1 MLNPD
6 GDCFF
11 VYCPLSF
18 KFYLFFLSICYISL
32 KYKLCS
38 QYEYLHFVYLV
49 VLLYYW
55 WNLVYI
61 LGAYEQYNN
70 KTRQNIIHP
79 LYIFIMIACV
89 YVTQSR
95 CLHFQHE
102 ARYSHCMR
110 NGNLRNEARGITS
123 AVLYLY
129 IHEREYIGHI
139 DCIMQC

>member
-1 MLNPD
+1 MVIVSLCIVPYHLN
-6 GDCFF
+6 FI
-11 VYCPLSF
+11 SF
-18 KFYLFFLSICYISL
+18 CLSICYISL

-70 KTRQNIIHP
+70 KTRQNIIHS

-89 YVTQSR
+89 CVTQYG
-95 CLHFQHE
+95 CLHFRHE

-110 NGNLRNEARGITS
+110 NGNLRNEASIVSIYPWKGVHRTYK
-123 AVLYLY
+123 LYYAMLK
-129 IHEREYIGHI
+129 IIK
-139 DCIMQC
+139 M